1 MKARRNDP
9 FLVHTLVDD
18 ITASR
23 SGRLLK
29 RHNGT
34 SSRAVKD
41 GTQ

>member
-9 FLVHTLVDD
+9 FLIHTLADD
-18 ITASR
+18 VIVSR